1 VTALGNHL
9 WHCTIVVIVAAL
21 TALAL
26 RPYGARVRFWIWFAA
41 SAKFLLPFSLLL
53 SLGAVTS
60 SFRDATHT
68 GDAPPNATVA
78 VRVVQPFGL
87 EEFSI
92 LQHPPPPATDRMTVA
107 LLAIWASGS
116 ALIGLKRYREW
127 QWLRFALR
135 ISTDSDIGANIDVRL
150 SSWLVEPSVVGWRR
164 PVLLL
169 PAGIADRL
177 TTAQL
182 NAVLT
187 HEMVH
192 ASRKDNL
199 LALVHMLVEL
209 LFWFYP
215 AVWWIGARLVT
226 ERELACDEEVVQQ
239 GIEPRIYAEAILEV
253 CKSYARSPIM
263 AALGVTGGS
272 MRQRIEQI
280 MTNCRSRELDWIR
293 TAALACVGMA
303 IIALPIVTGA
313 IHAPLLIA
321 KPAYFESVT
330 VHACSDLANQRRGA
344 GYHFSAGEIRTGCLP
359 LADEQGLGLIQ
370 RAYVRFGSDGGSQW
384 PSIVPITN
392 KPAWFASE
400 LYEITGTAHPHTPQ
414 ATMEGAMLRAA
425 LEDRFQLKIR
435 EEAVQVPVYELKSEV
450 GRTKLNIP
458 GDTVCTPM
466 PSIFPPPKLPDSRH
480 YCTVKILLQPPAIH
494 AEAVSLPAFAAVLS
508 RLLDRPVID
517 RTGITDIIGV
527 HVTFKPDAMTP
538 GLLGGRDLAHLLPAP
553 ESLPLAQALE
563 QFGLRLEPANG
574 LQKQLV
580 IDHAERPAP

>member
-1 VTALGNHL
+1 
-9 WHCTIVVIVAAL
+9 
-21 TALAL
+21 
-26 RPYGARVRFWIWFAA
+26 
-41 SAKFLLPFSLLL
+41 
-53 SLGAVTS
+53 
-60 SFRDATHT
+60 
-68 GDAPPNATVA
+68 
-78 VRVVQPFGL
+78 
-87 EEFSI
+87 
-92 LQHPPPPATDRMTVA
+92 
-107 LLAIWASGS
+107 
-116 ALIGLKRYREW
+116 
-127 QWLRFALR
+127 
-135 ISTDSDIGANIDVRL
+135 
-150 SSWLVEPSVVGWRR
+150 
-164 PVLLL
+164 
-169 PAGIADRL
+169 
-177 TTAQL
+177 
-182 NAVLT
+182 
-187 HEMVH
+187 
-192 ASRKDNL
+192 
-199 LALVHMLVEL
+199 
-209 LFWFYP
+209 
-215 AVWWIGARLVT
+215 
-226 ERELACDEEVVQQ
+226 
-239 GIEPRIYAEAILEV
+239 
-253 CKSYARSPIM
+253 
-263 AALGVTGGS
+263 
-272 MRQRIEQI
+272 
-280 MTNCRSRELDWIR
+280 
-293 TAALACVGMA
+293 
-303 IIALPIVTGA
+303 
-313 IHAPLLIA
+313 
-321 KPAYFESVT
+321 VT